1 MSTRKPLETSVL
13 SNNSSTP
20 DFEKSEESLPPKII
34 MVEEPT
40 NIESNDFLEDFDN
53 PDLIIFDQDPEN
65 EDLYIHGF

>member
-1 MSTRKPLETSVL
+1 MSTKKPLEVSVL
-13 SNNSSTP
+13 SNNSSIP

-40 NIESNDFLEDFDN
+40 SIESNDFLEDFDN

>member
-1 MSTRKPLETSVL
+1 MSTNKPLKTPVL
-13 SNNSSTP
+13 SNNSSIL
-20 DFEKSEESLPPKII
+20 DFEKSEEALPPKII

-40 NIESNDFLEDFDN
+40 SIDSNDFLEDFDN